1 MISAFVLVITITIG
15 LGSEQKTFQMSFS
28 KDSEAERLTD
38 AKKIW
43 RAYSATQVQKELK
56 VRKETISRWKN
67 DRDFNEEL
75 RSWRLAFFHRLIK
88 RKFALFSEAQH
99 QIEAAFQDS
108 ALTSYQKASIALRF
122 ISMFSGNMNVNKQLA
137 SKKSDFYFKDDK
149 WFLWGWS

>member
-1 MISAFVLVITITIG
+1 MSSNLNERQQLAVVLLCSG
-15 LGSEQKTFQMSFS
+15 L
-28 KDSEAERLTD
+28 
-38 AKKIW
+38 
-43 RAYSATQVQKELK
+43 SATEVAKELK

-67 DRDFNEEL
+67 DHDFNEEL
-75 RSWRLAFFHRLIK
+75 RNWRLAFFDRLIK
-88 RKFALFSEAQH
+88 RQFALFSEAQH

-149 WFLWGWS
+149 WFI

>member
-1 MISAFVLVITITIG
+1 MSSNLNERQQLAVVLLCSG
-15 LGSEQKTFQMSFS
+15 L
-28 KDSEAERLTD
+28 
-38 AKKIW
+38 
-43 RAYSATQVQKELK
+43 SATEVAKELK

-75 RSWRLAFFHRLIK
+75 RNWRLAFFDRLIK
-88 RKFALFSEAQH
+88 RQFALFSEAQD

-108 ALTSYQKASIALRF
+108 TITSYQKANIALRF

-149 WFLWGWS
+149 WFM

>member
-1 MISAFVLVITITIG
+1 MSSNLNERQQLAVVLLCSG
-15 LGSEQKTFQMSFS
+15 L
-28 KDSEAERLTD
+28 
-38 AKKIW
+38 
-43 RAYSATQVQKELK
+43 SATEVAKELK

-67 DRDFNEEL
+67 DHDFNEEL
-75 RSWRLAFFHRLIK
+75 RSWRLAFFDRLIK
-88 RKFALFSEAQH
+88 RQFALFSEAQH

-149 WFLWGWS
+149 WFL

>member
-1 MISAFVLVITITIG
+1 MSSNLNERQQLAVVLLCSG
-15 LGSEQKTFQMSFS
+15 L
-28 KDSEAERLTD
+28 
-38 AKKIW
+38 
-43 RAYSATQVQKELK
+43 SATEVAKELK

-75 RSWRLAFFHRLIK
+75 RSWRLAFFDRLIK
-88 RKFALFSEAQH
+88 RQFALFSEAQH

-137 SKKSDFYFKDDK
+137 SKKSDSYFKDDK
-149 WFLWGWS
+149 WFK

>member
-1 MISAFVLVITITIG
+1 MSSNLNERQQLAVVLLCSG
-15 LGSEQKTFQMSFS
+15 L
-28 KDSEAERLTD
+28 
-38 AKKIW
+38 
-43 RAYSATQVQKELK
+43 SATEVAKELK

-67 DRDFNEEL
+67 DHDFNEEL
-75 RSWRLAFFHRLIK
+75 RNWRLAFFDRLIK
-88 RKFALFSEAQH
+88 RQFALFSEAQH

-149 WFLWGWS
+149 WFL